1 VKGIISN
8 LYINSPYIV
17 KRLFANLEAIRRD
30 KYRKSEYIEYFDF
43 RDVVMGSQPYY
54 DVEKVA
60 RFIQEAANNVSYYK
74 FLKGYTVYSE
84 KEFEKIPLLTK
95 EIVRENSETLISK
108 NVVNITQQLWKGSS
122 SGSTGMPL
130 KYYRDKRSVT
140 IERKQYDDFYSY
152 CGCDTNDK
160 SVRISGVKVAPF
172 NKKTPPYWVYIDR
185 YKQLQSSAY
194 HISKETYK
202 DYIKAFK
209 KIKPT
214 YATGFPSG
222 WAALA
227 EAMNEEGVVYKGL
240 KAIITDSEGLS
251 LEKKEKI
258 EKAFACPV
266 YQTYGLGEVGMCS
279 VQCENG
285 NYHVLPSHYVEV
297 VSENG
302 DRVEDGNIG
311 EIVVTDFNSSNSP
324 FIRYATGDMGIMY
337 RTPCGCKLKTPYLS
351 NIVGRIEDYILT
363 KDNRKVTRV
372 TQLLKPAIGINESQI
387 IQVSRDEIV
396 INVIP
401 SDNFDKESM
410 KLVVKKAK
418 EFVGDINVSWRVVD
432 NLERMPSGKLKF
444 LIRKF

>member
-1 VKGIISN
+1 MKSIISN
-8 LYINSPYIV
+8 IYINSPYIV

-30 KYRKSEYIEYFDF
+30 KYRKSEDIDYSNF
-43 RDVVMGSQPYY
+43 RTFKTVSQSYY
-54 DVEKVA
+54 NVSLVEN
-60 RFIQEAANNVSYYK
+60 FIQEAANNVPYYE
-74 FLKGYTVYSE
+74 FLKEYTTHSE
-84 KEFEKIPLLTK
+84 KEFENIPLLTK
-95 EIVRENSETLISK
+95 EIVRGNRENLFSK
-108 NVVNITQQLWKGSS
+108 NVVNINQQLWKGSS

-130 KYYRDKRSVT
+130 KYYRDKQSVT
-140 IERKQYDDFYSY
+140 IERKQYNDFYTY
-152 CGCDTNDK
+152 CGCDINDK
-160 SVRISGVKVAPF
+160 SVRISGVKVASF
-172 NKKTPPYWVYIDR
+172 NKKRPPYWVYIDR
-185 YKQLQSSAY
+185 YKQLQCSAY

-202 DYIKAFK
+202 DYIRAFK
-209 KIKPT
+209 KVKPT

-227 EAMNEEGVVYKGL
+227 EAMIEDGIVYKGL
-240 KAIITDSEGLS
+240 NAIITDSEGLS

-285 NYHVLPSHYVEV
+285 NYHILPSHYVEV
-297 VSENG
+297 VNENG
-302 DRVEDGNIG
+302 NGVEDGNIG
-311 EIVVTDFNSSNSP
+311 EIVVTDFNSSKAP

-337 RTPCGCKLKTPYLS
+337 RTPCGCKIETPYLS

-387 IQVSRDEIV
+387 IQVSREEIV

-401 SDNFDKESM
+401 SENFDKESM
-410 KLVVKKAK
+410 KLVVKNAK
-418 EFVGDINVSWRVVD
+418 EFVGDMNVSWRVVD